1 MEKKRNLKTTIVID
15 DNADVLSLFIELL
28 EMKNFK
34 VIGTGRNGM
43 EAVELFEKLKP
54 DITFLD
60 VVMPNSDGLYA
71 LRRIREIDPNSVVIM
86 VTTDISEDT
95 ARRMEEL
102 KATAVIYKPFEINDL
117 VKIVNDIESDEN
129 FGQIKFFN

>member
-1 MEKKRNLKTTIVID
+1 VEKKRNLKTAIVID

>member
-1 MEKKRNLKTTIVID
+1 MENQHSLKTAIVID

-71 LRRIREIDPNSVVIM
+71 LRRIREIDPHAIVIM

-117 VKIVNDIESDEN
+117 VKIVHDIESDKN
-129 FGQIKFFN
+129 IGQIKFFN

>member
-1 MEKKRNLKTTIVID
+1 MGKKRNLATVIVID

-71 LRRIREIDPNSVVIM
+71 LRRIREIDSHAVVIM
-86 VTTDISEDT
+86 VTTDVSEDT
-95 ARRMEEL
+95 AKRMEDL
-102 KATAVIYKPFEINDL
+102 KATAVIYKPFEINEL
-117 VKIVNDIESDEN
+117 VKIVHDIESDEN
-129 FGQIKFFN
+129 IGQIKFFN